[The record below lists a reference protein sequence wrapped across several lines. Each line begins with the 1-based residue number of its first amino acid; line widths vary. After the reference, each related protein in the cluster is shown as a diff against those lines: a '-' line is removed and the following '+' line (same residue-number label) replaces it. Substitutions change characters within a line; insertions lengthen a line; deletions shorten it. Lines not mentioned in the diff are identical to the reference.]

1 MDSDY
6 NTNIIKE
13 LTNNSRILSKV
24 SPMVVSASIGR
35 LFSMAE
41 KNH

>member
-13 LTNNSRILSKV
+13 LTMLSKV
-24 SPMVVSASIGR
+24 SPMVISPSIGR